1 MLKTEDL
8 NTMISIDEIHFADW
22 QIWPQLRI
30 LLHRGKPVRISARAF
45 DVLVVLVSARGKAVS
60 KESLLTQVWGN
71 EIVEENNLQ
80 AQISAIRR
88 ILGHDRHLLVTE
100 FGCGYRFNINK
111 SPTEPLS
118 KSKIPEP
125 AITPFLASIL
135 GRDKAVQELCALLD
149 QYRLVT
155 ITGSG
160 GVGKT
165 RLAWE
170 VVSLTHTHF
179 PDGICVAELA
189 HITEASSLLSVIS
202 QALHLPLAAIHNDA
216 DSRQQL
222 ARRRCL
228 LLIDNC
234 EHVINELE
242 PVITLLLHLAP
253 HIKLLLTSQVA
264 LQVAGEQQYLLPPL
278 QVPESEEADTQELLN
293 FSSVRLFIERGQANR
308 HDYHPSASE
317 LSLIGELCRHL
328 DGLPLAIELA
338 ASRLPVMSVKEI
350 YSRLEDRFQLL
361 SNTHR
366 SLEPRHQKI
375 LTALEWTYQLLNTR
389 EQRLFC
395 SLGGFVE

>member
-160 GVGKT
+160 GVGRLVWHGKSSVLHT
-165 RLAWE
+165 RIFLMEYVW
-170 VVSLTHTHF
+170 L
-179 PDGICVAELA
+179 
-189 HITEASSLLSVIS
+189 
-202 QALHLPLAAIHNDA
+202 NW
-216 DSRQQL
+216 
-222 ARRRCL
+222 
-228 LLIDNC
+228 
-234 EHVINELE
+234 
-242 PVITLLLHLAP
+242 
-253 HIKLLLTSQVA
+253 LTSPKHPA
-264 LQVAGEQQYLLPPL
+264 CYPL
-278 QVPESEEADTQELLN
+278 
-293 FSSVRLFIERGQANR
+293 F
-308 HDYHPSASE
+308 H
-317 LSLIGELCRHL
+317 
-328 DGLPLAIELA
+328 
-338 ASRLPVMSVKEI
+338 K
-350 YSRLEDRFQLL
+350 
-361 SNTHR
+361 R
-366 SLEPRHQKI
+366 SIFH
-375 LTALEWTYQLLNTR
+375 
-389 EQRLFC
+389 
-395 SLGGFVE
+395 

>member
-45 DVLVVLVSARGKAVS
+45 DVLVSARGKAVS

-160 GVGKT
+160 G
-165 RLAWE
+165 
-170 VVSLTHTHF
+170 
-179 PDGICVAELA
+179 
-189 HITEASSLLSVIS
+189 
-202 QALHLPLAAIHNDA
+202 
-216 DSRQQL
+216 
-222 ARRRCL
+222 
-228 LLIDNC
+228 
-234 EHVINELE
+234 
-242 PVITLLLHLAP
+242 
-253 HIKLLLTSQVA
+253 
-264 LQVAGEQQYLLPPL
+264 
-278 QVPESEEADTQELLN
+278 
-293 FSSVRLFIERGQANR
+293 
-308 HDYHPSASE
+308 
-317 LSLIGELCRHL
+317 LC
-328 DGLPLAIELA
+328 
-338 ASRLPVMSVKEI
+338 
-350 YSRLEDRFQLL
+350 
-361 SNTHR
+361 
-366 SLEPRHQKI
+366 
-375 LTALEWTYQLLNTR
+375 
-389 EQRLFC
+389 
-395 SLGGFVE
+395 